1 MTDESPSASAKS
13 SPALDRLVE
22 VIERLHRDHRVS
34 FIAAGDQ
41 RVYAYGGGGYVAI
54 VSDQLFDGAVDI
66 EAPTMKLRV
75 ERDADGRLVAT
86 SATAPEG
93 PADGDLSDI
102 ADGLERYYA
111 RRIGTV

>member
-1 MTDESPSASAKS
+1 MTDESPSASANA

-41 RVYAYGGGGYVAI
+41 RVYAYGGGGYVAM
-54 VSDQLFDGAVDI
+54 VSDQLFDAAVDI
-66 EAPTMKLRV
+66 ESPTVKMRV

-93 PADGDLSDI
+93 PTVGDLSDI
-102 ADGLERYYA
+102 ADGLERYYS